1 MANAQDIPAP
11 LATAAK
17 RANPAADRLSARV
30 TSSME
35 PVFDLWR
42 QLEAD
47 PAMTFHQS
55 RAWVEAWAQG
65 TGAEL
70 ALVTLEQDGTPFAL
84 LPLEI
89 EKAGGLNIAR
99 FTGTA
104 YSNEN
109 TGLIDTKR
117 QNRIGPVAPGELA
130 KALARAGLKAD
141 IVLFDKMTPEAA
153 ARAPFSALPRVF
165 HQNPSFQLPLFEDFS
180 AVLAQINGKRRRKK
194 FRVSERR
201 LEAMGGYRHI
211 TGGTDAEALRLLDT
225 FLKQKPVRLTAQ
237 GLPDVFADPGIRAF
251 LRKLATTRDA
261 GGRPALE
268 LHGIELAGGE
278 HAGRIIAVAGLTT
291 KDRHVTCQFGSIDE
305 EVAADVSA
313 GELLFYR
320 MIEAASAA
328 GHEVFDFGVGDQLY
342 KRSWCPQRTELL
354 DCYVPLNLK
363 GRLAAPLIA
372 GVIRLKRTIKTSPML
387 HRIAARVRSLMVHR
401 PKPATEIEAD

>member
-11 LATAAK
+11 LASAAK
-17 RANPAADRLSARV
+17 RAHPTAERLSARV
-30 TSSME
+30 TSSLE
-35 PVFDLWR
+35 PVTDLW
-42 QLEAD
+42 QALEAD

-70 ALVTLEQDGTPFAL
+70 AVVTLEQNGTPFAI

-89 EKAGGLNIAR
+89 DKMSGLKIAR
-99 FTGTA
+99 FSGTA

-109 TGLIDTKR
+109 TGLINTVK
-117 QNRIGPVAPGELA
+117 QNRIAPVSAAQLA
-130 KALARAGLKAD
+130 AALSRAGLAAD
-141 IVLFDKMTPEAA
+141 IVLFDKMTPDGA
-153 ARAPFSALPRVF
+153 ARVPFSELPRVY
-165 HQNPSFQLPLFEDFS
+165 HQNPSFQLPLFEDFN

-211 TGGTDAEALRLLDT
+211 TGKTDAEALRLLDT
-225 FLKQKPVRLTAQ
+225 FLEQKPVRLTAQ

-251 LRKLATTRDA
+251 LRRLATTRDA
-261 GGRPALE
+261 EGRTALE
-268 LHGIELAGGE
+268 LHGIELSGGE
-278 HAGRIIAVAGLTT
+278 HAGRIISVAGLTI

-328 GHEVFDFGVGDQLY
+328 GHKVFDFGVGDQLY
-342 KRSWCPQRTELL
+342 KRSWCPQRTELV
-354 DCYVPLNLK
+354 DCYAPLNLK

-372 GVIRLKRTIKTSPML
+372 GMIRLKRTIKTSPTL
-387 HRIAARVRSLMVHR
+387 HKFAARARSLTVHK
-401 PKPATEIEAD
+401 PKPAAEAD